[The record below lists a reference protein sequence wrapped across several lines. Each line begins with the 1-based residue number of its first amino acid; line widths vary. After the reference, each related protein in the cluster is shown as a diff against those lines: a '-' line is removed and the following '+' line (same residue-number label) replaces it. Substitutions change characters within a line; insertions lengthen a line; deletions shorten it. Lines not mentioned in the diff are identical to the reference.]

1 MAVVSPSP
9 KHIAQ
14 QIRRDVYYNA
24 FATLERLQIDAS
36 PVNYELMCEII
47 SGNNPELRERFA
59 RLGRDVT
66 EEDLDVLARM
76 YLPHHFG
83 QSKVE
88 ESATRIQ
95 SELSTLKE
103 SLQSGHSSLSSYSTM
118 LGQAS
123 GNFSSIDPGDTQR
136 IQSELQAIRAATDI
150 QRSKSDE
157 MLESVS
163 THISAVSAITGDLDE
178 FERAKFTHAATNL
191 ANRRGFN
198 RKLAELYGG
207 ERYPDGAALILCNLL
222 ALEPFEKKE
231 LIKLKEAVLQRLGSV
246 VSQTIHSTDFAAW
259 LDRPQIGI
267 LLSTTSEA
275 EIQRVAEH
283 IRANC
288 LRAFSGQRPGMP
300 AVRAHFGC
308 STTYDA
314 DTAASLFL
322 HAETAL
328 ETATEQGDEAVV
340 FFLDSKAGG
349 QRKEWSLYKR

>member
-14 QIRRDVYYNA
+14 QIRRDLYYNA

-103 SLQSGHSSLSSYSTM
+103 SLQSGQHSLSSYSTM

-136 IQSELQAIRAATDI
+136 IQSELQAIRAATDV

-163 THISAVSAITGDLDE
+163 THISAVTAITGDLDE

-207 ERYPDGAALILCNLL
+207 DRYPDGAALILCNLL

-231 LIKLKEAVLQRLGSV
+231 LIKLKEAILQRLGSV
-246 VSQTIHSTDFAAW
+246 ISQTIHASDFAAW

-267 LLSTTSEA
+267 LVATTSEA

-283 IRANC
+283 IRMSC

-300 AVRAHFGC
+300 AVAAHFGC

-314 DTAASLFL
+314 DTAASLFV

-328 ETATEQGDEAVV
+328 ETATEQAGEAVV
-340 FFLDSKAGG
+340 FFSDSKAGS
-349 QRKEWSLYKR
+349 QRKDWSLYKR